1 MKKKKRKNKSILLRL
16 LVLGVGIYMIV
27 TLSSLLNTL
36 NESRK
41 KLEELKA
48 EQASTQ
54 NDIDELTAILAD
66 G

>member
-48 EQASTQ
+48 EQAS
-54 NDIDELTAILAD
+54 A
-66 G
+66 